1 MKRKFLA
8 VILISVILCLGG
20 CGANLGSGSI
30 STEGK
35 QENQKEEISGSTE
48 VPKEET
54 ETNGQEQTEAS
65 KEPQEP
71 VTTQPPAPSVNEQG
85 KTNEYLQVTFE
96 RTYDN
101 AYDESGDWISLM
113 YGHYDSIHLLSDE
126 YPELTKAVE
135 AFNLE
140 NSSGSQSYLDELE
153 EWAREEYREYGA
165 ESFRGPY
172 VSQEEMFLRRADSQV
187 LSVVEQFYS
196 YAGGAHGN
204 AGFYSVSFDVQTGEE
219 IPLEAVIKDKKQLL
233 KVLETEISEK
243 YPDLEHWAESLAEA
257 LQFYDEPLDPELK
270 AEFTWTLDYDG
281 VTFYFSNYD
290 IAAYVAGVQQV
301 TLSYYEYPELMEG
314 SYFINAPKDYV
325 LPLNDYAMLSDV
337 DLTGDGTTDYISVWR
352 KYSDFADFSE
362 SYDVSVNGNSFTQEI
377 YCYDLE
383 TYLVKNDG
391 KNYLYVQRTVEN
403 DFQSVCVFEITENS
417 VEYIGEFN
425 GGLKCF
431 INPKDFQVTSRFDML
446 STYLATA
453 DCFLGERG
461 MPVEKGGAYQ
471 IDFEQKITSTVE
483 ISAELLDESGNLTGD
498 TYTFPVGTAFGF
510 LETDGATYVD
520 MQADDGK
527 RCRFYTTPQWPQT
540 INGMDANSCFEMLWY
555 AG

>member
-1 MKRKFLA
+1 MKRKFVA
-8 VILISVILCLGG
+8 ATLICVILCMGG
-20 CGANLGSGSI
+20 CGANQNSGSI
-30 STEGK
+30 STESK
-35 QENQKEEISGSTE
+35 QESQKEEIPESPE

-54 ETNGQEQTEAS
+54 KTDTQEQTEAS
-65 KEPQEP
+65 KVEQESVTTQEP
-71 VTTQPPAPSVNEQG
+71 VPPAGEQENPNAFL
-85 KTNEYLQVTFE
+85 KVTFE
-96 RTYDN
+96 RTYDS
-101 AYDESGDWISLM
+101 AYDDNGDWVPLM
-113 YGHYDSIHLLSDE
+113 YGYYDSIYLLSEE
-126 YPELTKAVE
+126 YPKLKKA
-135 AFNLE
+135 LE
-140 NSSGSQSYLDELE
+140 DYNTANSGSSQAYLDELE
-153 EWAREEYREYGA
+153 EWARGEYLEYGK
-165 ESFRGPY
+165 ESFLGPY
-172 VSQEEMFLRRADSQV
+172 INQQEMFLRRADCQV
-187 LSVVEQFYS
+187 LSVVEQFYN

-204 AGFYSVSFDVQTGEE
+204 SGFYSVNFDVQTGEE

-243 YPDLEHWAESLAEA
+243 YPDLAHWTESLAEA
-257 LQFYDEPLDPELK
+257 LQFYDEPFDSELK

-281 VTFYFSNYD
+281 VTFYFSNYE

-301 TLSYYEYPELMEG
+301 TLSYYEYPELMES
-314 SYFINAPKDYV
+314 SYFTNSPKDYV
-325 LPLNDYAMLSDV
+325 IPLNDCGMTADV
-337 DLTGDGTTDYISVWR
+337 DLTGDGTTDYISVR
-352 KYSDFADFSE
+352 RNYSDFADFSE
-362 SYDVSVNGNSFTQEI
+362 SYNVTVNGNSFTQEV

-417 VEYIGEFN
+417 VEYMGEFS
-425 GGLKCF
+425 GGLKFF
-431 INPKDFQVTSRFDML
+431 INAKDFQVTSRFDML
-446 STYLATA
+446 STYFATA
-453 DCFLGERG
+453 DCFLGENG

-483 ISAELLDESGNLTGD
+483 ITAEVLDESGNLTGD

-510 LETDGATYVD
+510 LETDGAAYVD

-540 INGMDANSCFEMLWY
+540 INGMEADSCFEMLWY